1 MNKKKILM
9 YVVYFIF
16 VLSITLFASTFAKY
30 VSSVEVGGNVEVGE
44 LCLGYRRGD
53 LYRNDVLIIGEEEA
67 NAEGVTFVETLNFKP
82 EDKVVYYFNI
92 SNYIGNYDLNDVL
105 TGILKYNT
113 VSAKYKI
120 TIVSELHLPAYN
132 GGTTL
137 IVPCLVTKEIEA
149 ETGTFTAVDLTQIFD
164 LPSYMP
170 NEDGTLNNA
179 TLYSQKYKIELEE
192 TAQLSELR
200 AADYFGAELIINIT
214 VSAVQ
219 DEPIKTVTP

>member
-30 VSSVEVGGNVEVGE
+30 VSNVEVGGNAEVGQ

-53 LYRNDVLIIGEEEA
+53 LYRNDVLIVGEEEA
-67 NAEGVTFVETLNFKP
+67 NANGVTFVETLNFKP

-92 SNYIGNYDLNDVL
+92 CNYIGIYDQKELVGYKKFNNV
-105 TGILKYNT
+105 T
-113 VSAKYKI
+113 AKYKI
-120 TIVSELHLPAYN
+120 TISSELHLPAYN
-132 GGTTL
+132 GGSSMV
-137 IVPCLVTKEIEA
+137 IPCLVTKEIVQ
-149 ETGTFTAVDLTQIFD
+149 ETGTFVAVDLTQSFD
-164 LPSYMP
+164 LPAYMP
-170 NEDGTLNNA
+170 NQDGTVNNSS
-179 TLYSQKYKIELEE
+179 LYSQRYRIELEE
-192 TAQLSELR
+192 TVQLSELR

-214 VSAVQ
+214 VTAVQ